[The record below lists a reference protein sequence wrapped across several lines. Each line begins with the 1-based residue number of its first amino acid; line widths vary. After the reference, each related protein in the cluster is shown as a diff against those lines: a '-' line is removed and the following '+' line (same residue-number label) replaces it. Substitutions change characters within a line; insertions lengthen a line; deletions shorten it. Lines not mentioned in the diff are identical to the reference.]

1 MNNSEIIN
9 VTKEILKGNYKNVM
23 LPFILATLLLGL
35 AQSQD
40 LYSNVYETY
49 GVSYVFT
56 IGSIAL
62 FIQGPIS
69 IGLATYSLSIANEED
84 YSYNQIVAGFKY
96 FFKALFLYLLFNIS
110 FLIGIILLIIPGVVI
125 FLMFSQIF
133 YITAENP
140 QIGVIDAFKKSASL
154 MKNKKLQYFGLF
166 LKYMLFFILGV
177 FTLGIWWLWL
187 IPQAYV
193 SFAIFYKELQS

>member
-1 MNNSEIIN
+1 MNNSEIRN
-9 VTKEILKGNYKNVM
+9 VTKEILKGKYKYVM

-40 LYSNVYETY
+40 LYSNLYESY

-62 FIQGPIS
+62 FIVGPIS
-69 IGLATYSLSIANEED
+69 IGLATYSLSIVNEED
-84 YSYNQIVAGFKY
+84 YSYNQIATGFKY

-110 FLIGIILLIIPGVVI
+110 VLIGIILLIIPGVVI

>member
-1 MNNSEIIN
+1 MNNSEIRN
-9 VTKEILKGNYKNVM
+9 VTKEVLKGKYKNVM
-23 LPFILATLLLGL
+23 LPFLLAILLISLS
-35 AQSQD
+35 QSLD
-40 LYSNVYETY
+40 LYSYVYEAYGKTY
-49 GVSYVFT
+49 MFT

-69 IGLATYSLSIANEED
+69 IGLATYSLAIANQKD
-84 YSYNQIVAGFKY
+84 YSYNQIFTGFKY
-96 FFKALFLYLLFNIS
+96 FFKALFLFLLFNIS
-110 FLIGIILLIIPGVVI
+110 FLIGFI

-133 YITAENP
+133 YIIADDPET
-140 QIGVIDAFKKSASL
+140 GVIEAFKKSASL
-154 MKNKKLQYFGLF
+154 MKNNKLQLFGLGMRYFGL
-166 LKYMLFFILGV
+166 FILGV

>member
-62 FIQGPIS
+62 FIAGPIS
-69 IGLATYSLSIANEED
+69 IGLAAYSLSIANEED

-110 FLIGIILLIIPGVVI
+110 VLIGIILLIIPGVVI

>member
-1 MNNSEIIN
+1 MNNSEIRN
-9 VTKEILKGNYKNVM
+9 VTKEILKGKYKYVM

-40 LYSNVYETY
+40 LYSNLYESY

-62 FIQGPIS
+62 FIVGPIS
-69 IGLATYSLSIANEED
+69 IGLATYSLSIVNEED
-84 YSYNQIVAGFKY
+84 YSYNQIATGFKY

-110 FLIGIILLIIPGVVI
+110 VLIGTILLIIPGVVI

-133 YITAENP
+133 YIIAENP

-154 MKNKKLQYFGLF
+154 MKNKKLQYLGLG
-166 LKYMLFFILGV
+166 LRYILFFILGV

-187 IPQAYV
+187 TPQMYV

>member
-1 MNNSEIIN
+1 MNNSEIRN
-9 VTKEILKGNYKNVM
+9 VTKEILKGKYKYVM
-23 LPFILATLLLGL
+23 LPFILVTLLLGL

-40 LYSNVYETY
+40 LYSNLYESY

-62 FIQGPIS
+62 FIVGPIS
-69 IGLATYSLSIANEED
+69 IGLATYSLSIVNEED
-84 YSYNQIVAGFKY
+84 YSYHQIATGFKY

-110 FLIGIILLIIPGVVI
+110 VLIGTILLIIPGVVI

-154 MKNKKLQYFGLF
+154 MKNKKLQYLGLG
-166 LKYMLFFILGV
+166 LRYILFFILGV

-187 IPQAYV
+187 TPQMYV

>member
-1 MNNSEIIN
+1 MNNSEIRN
-9 VTKEILKGNYKNVM
+9 FTKEILKGKYKYVM

-40 LYSNVYETY
+40 LYSNLYESY

-62 FIQGPIS
+62 FIVGPIS
-69 IGLATYSLSIANEED
+69 IGLATYSLSIVNEED
-84 YSYNQIVAGFKY
+84 YSYNQIATGFKY

-110 FLIGIILLIIPGVVI
+110 VLIGTILLIIPGVVI

-133 YITAENP
+133 YITAQNP

-154 MKNKKLQYFGLF
+154 MKNKKLQYLGLG
-166 LKYMLFFILGV
+166 LRYILFFILGV

-187 IPQAYV
+187 IPQAYM
-193 SFAIFYKELQS
+193 SFAIFYKELQA

>member
-1 MNNSEIIN
+1 MNNSEIRN
-9 VTKEILKGNYKNVM
+9 VTKEILKGKYKYVM

-40 LYSNVYETY
+40 LYSNLYESY

-62 FIQGPIS
+62 FIVGPIS
-69 IGLATYSLSIANEED
+69 IGLATYSLSIVNEED
-84 YSYNQIVAGFKY
+84 YSYNQIATGFKY

-110 FLIGIILLIIPGVVI
+110 VLIGTILLLIPGVVI

-154 MKNKKLQYFGLF
+154 MKNKKLQYLGLG
-166 LKYMLFFILGV
+166 LRYILFFILGI

-187 IPQAYV
+187 TPQMYV

>member
-1 MNNSEIIN
+1 MNNSEIRN
-9 VTKEILKGNYKNVM
+9 VTKEILKGKYKYVM

-40 LYSNVYETY
+40 LYSNLYESY

-56 IGSIAL
+56 FGSIAL
-62 FIQGPIS
+62 FIVGPIS
-69 IGLATYSLSIANEED
+69 IGLATYSLSIVNEED
-84 YSYNQIVAGFKY
+84 YSYNQIATGFKY

-110 FLIGIILLIIPGVVI
+110 VLIGTILLIIPGVVI

-154 MKNKKLQYFGLF
+154 MKNKKLQYLGLG
-166 LKYMLFFILGV
+166 LRYILFFILGV

>member
-62 FIQGPIS
+62 FIAGPIS
-69 IGLATYSLSIANEED
+69 IGLAAYSLSIANEED

>member
-1 MNNSEIIN
+1 MNNSEIRN
-9 VTKEILKGNYKNVM
+9 VTKELLKGKYKNVM

>member
-1 MNNSEIIN
+1 MNNSEIRN
-9 VTKEILKGNYKNVM
+9 VTKEILKGKYKYVM

-35 AQSQD
+35 AQSQE
-40 LYSNVYETY
+40 LYSNLYESY

-62 FIQGPIS
+62 FIVGPIS
-69 IGLATYSLSIANEED
+69 IGLATYSLSIVNEED
-84 YSYNQIVAGFKY
+84 YSYNQIATGFKY

-110 FLIGIILLIIPGVVI
+110 VLIGAILLIIPGVVI

-133 YITAENP
+133 YIIAENP

-154 MKNKKLQYFGLF
+154 MKNKKLQYLGLG
-166 LKYMLFFILGV
+166 LRYILFFILGV

-187 IPQAYV
+187 TPQMYV
-193 SFAIFYKELQS
+193 SFAIFYKELQA

>member
-1 MNNSEIIN
+1 MNNSEIRN
-9 VTKEILKGNYKNVM
+9 VTKEILKGKYKYVM

-40 LYSNVYETY
+40 LYSNLYESY
-49 GVSYVFT
+49 GLSYVFT

-62 FIQGPIS
+62 FILGPIS
-69 IGLATYSLSIANEED
+69 IGLATYSLSIVNEED
-84 YSYNQIVAGFKY
+84 YSYNQIATGFKY

-110 FLIGIILLIIPGVVI
+110 VLIGTILLIIPGVVI

-154 MKNKKLQYFGLF
+154 MKNKKLQYLGLG
-166 LKYMLFFILGV
+166 LRYILFFILGV

>member
-1 MNNSEIIN
+1 MCIRDR
-9 VTKEILKGNYKNVM
+9 YKYVM
-23 LPFILATLLLGL
+23 LPFILTTLLLGL
-35 AQSQD
+35 AQSQE
-40 LYSNVYETY
+40 LYSNLYESY

-62 FIQGPIS
+62 FIVGPIS
-69 IGLATYSLSIANEED
+69 IGLATYSLSIANQED
-84 YSYNQIVAGFKY
+84 YSYNQIFTGFKY

-110 FLIGIILLIIPGVVI
+110 VLIGTILLIIPGVVI

-133 YITAENP
+133 YIIAENP

-154 MKNKKLQYFGLF
+154 MKNKKLQYLGLG
-166 LKYMLFFILGV
+166 LRYILFFILGV

-187 IPQAYV
+187 TPQMYV
-193 SFAIFYKELQS
+193 SFAIFYKDLQA